1 MKKVELKS
9 NSKEIDKVIKLI
21 KNSYYFKSVPTDLLR
36 EILESGLIF
45 QLKAGDYLIKQDDIS
60 DRMVY
65 IFLYGEFKVFSGNQF
80 ILKIVMF
87 LVINA
92 LESLLHVN
100 CVHLDIN
107 FITMLV
113 TVNVQLALMKAKII

>member
-80 ILKIVMF
+80 ILKI
-87 LVINA
+87 
-92 LESLLHVN
+92 
-100 CVHLDIN
+100 D
-107 FITMLV
+107 
-113 TVNVQLALMKAKII
+113 Q